1 MANAIAREMKAI
13 LLLMLITIVFASG
26 EGRAAER
33 QKVPRIGILLPG
45 HAPPLLAAFHRGL
58 KKLGYIEG
66 RNFFVEHPYWNYKET
81 RARLP
86 ELAAELVNRKVALIV
101 AHEPAAVV
109 AAMKATKAIPIVTP
123 DAGSDPVGSG
133 FVTSLAY
140 PAGNVTGLYT
150 GSKGLAGKRLELL
163 KEILPSVR
171 RVAFLNPHLQSVDLN
186 DYKHAAEMLDLDLD
200 VVDLQTDGDIAPAL
214 AELMATPAR
223 LDALVIGHHFLT
235 HRNAIQIGGFLRK
248 NRIPAISS
256 HKRYVRLGGLASYG
270 VNLPANWRRA
280 AVFVDKIL
288 KGANPATL
296 PVEPPQL
303 ELVIN
308 LRTAEKIG
316 VTIPP
321 EILLEANKIIK

>member
-1 MANAIAREMKAI
+1 
-13 LLLMLITIVFASG
+13 MLIAIGFSWS

-33 QKVPRIGILLPG
+33 ENIPRIGILLPG

-109 AAMKATKAIPIVTP
+109 AAMKATKTIPIVTP

-133 FVTSLAY
+133 FVKSLTH
-140 PAGNVTGLYT
+140 PSGNVTGLST

-163 KEILPSVR
+163 KEILPSAE
-171 RVAFLNPHLQSVDLN
+171 RVAFLNPQLTPTDAN
-186 DYKHAAEMLDLDLD
+186 DYKTAAELLGLDLD
-200 VVDLQTDGDIAPAL
+200 VVDVRNDGDIPSAL
-214 AELMATPAR
+214 AQLTKKPP
-223 LDALVIGHHFLT
+223 DALVIGHHFLT
-235 HRNAIQIGGFLRK
+235 HRNAIQIGGFLLK
-248 NRIPAISS
+248 NQIPAISS
-256 HKRYVRLGGLASYG
+256 HKRYVRLGGLVSYG

-288 KGANPATL
+288 NGANPASL

-303 ELVIN
+303 ELVIS
-308 LRTAEKIG
+308 LKTAEKIG
-316 VTIPP
+316 VKIPP
-321 EILLEANKIIK
+321 EILLEASKVIK

>member
-1 MANAIAREMKAI
+1 MKTI
-13 LLLMLITIVFASG
+13 LLLMLIAIVFGSS

-33 QKVPRIGILLPG
+33 ENIPRIGILLPG

-66 RNFFVEHPYWNYKET
+66 RNFIIEHPYWNYKET
-81 RARLP
+81 RNRLP
-86 ELAAELVNRKVALIV
+86 ELAAELVNRKVAVIV
-101 AHEPAAVV
+101 VHEPAAVD
-109 AAMKATKAIPIVTP
+109 AAMKATKTIPIVTA
-123 DAGSDPVGSG
+123 DAGSDPVGSR

-140 PAGNVTGLYT
+140 PGGNVTGLYT

-163 KEILPSVR
+163 KEILPSLR
-171 RVAFLNPHLQSVDLN
+171 QVAFLNPHFRSAEAN
-186 DYKHAAEMLDLDLD
+186 DYKHAARLLDLNLDILD
-200 VVDLQTDGDIAPAL
+200 VRRDDDILPAL
-214 AELMATPAR
+214 AELTAAR

-235 HRNAIQIGGFLRK
+235 HRNAIQIGGFLLK

-270 VNLPANWRRA
+270 VNLPAHWRRA

-296 PVEPPQL
+296 PLEPPQL
-303 ELVIN
+303 EFVIN

>member
-1 MANAIAREMKAI
+1 M
-13 LLLMLITIVFASG
+13 MLIAIGFSWS

-33 QKVPRIGILLPG
+33 ENIPRIGILLPG

-109 AAMKATKAIPIVTP
+109 AAMKATKTIPIVTP

-133 FVTSLAY
+133 FVKSLTH
-140 PAGNVTGLYT
+140 PSGNVTGLST

-163 KEILPSVR
+163 KEILPSAE
-171 RVAFLNPHLQSVDLN
+171 RVAFLNPQLTPTDAN
-186 DYKHAAEMLDLDLD
+186 DYKTAAELLGLDLD
-200 VVDLQTDGDIAPAL
+200 VVDVRNDGDIPSAL
-214 AELMATPAR
+214 AQLTKKPP
-223 LDALVIGHHFLT
+223 DALVIGHHFLT
-235 HRNAIQIGGFLRK
+235 HRNAIQIGGFLLK
-248 NRIPAISS
+248 NQIPAISS
-256 HKRYVRLGGLASYG
+256 HKRYVRLGGLVSYG

-288 KGANPATL
+288 NGANPASL

-303 ELVIN
+303 ELVIS
-308 LRTAEKIG
+308 LKTAEKIG
-316 VTIPP
+316 VKIPP
-321 EILLEANKIIK
+321 EILLEASKVIK